1 MELNK
6 WLLKI
11 KNIGNNKN
19 IIIFSIN
26 QNNIINLVKEE
37 TELYFYTLLNQNKI
51 LIQIDN
57 KMCELNF
64 SENSENTYNFEDNNT
79 VKAVLFYKKIDKHKY
94 IDEKQNKLDDRYI
107 YFRKYKTLIPEY
119 KNSTFVILIRDIL
132 NNRYFGSDS
141 LLYLLTYLVGLF
153 FKSSSSGFLINN
165 FINNYQINTDKYT
178 YKMNNSSF
186 NDIFIRELKEPLIP
200 IKNSEIIYAP
210 TTSRAIFFN
219 FKNYYKLNLYIKGKN
234 FNLPD
239 LINEQKIRSK
249 YSVIIYRLALNDYH
263 HIHMPEDGI
272 LIEIS
277 EYNGSYKSIDKDYI
291 RSTINVLN
299 DNKRVIFKFKRS
311 NNTVFYLVAIGST
324 IVSSII
330 YNLEVD
336 RMYFTK
342 EKIAYFQFGGS
353 CVVYVSDQHIFYDK
367 DISYYSNENIESY
380 VKVGEEIGNLYN
392 QKNVTYI
399 KNYHIKRH
407 VIGFLNNLIEIII
420 NFFIKFHKKYLRNLY
435 IDLI

>member
-6 WLLKI
+6 WILKI
-11 KNIGNNKN
+11 NNIGNIKN

-26 QNNIINLVKEE
+26 QNNIINIVKEE
-37 TELYFYTLLNQNKI
+37 TELYFYTLLNQNVV

-57 KMCELNF
+57 KMFDLNL
-64 SENSENTYNFEDNNT
+64 NQNTYNFEDNNT
-79 VKAVLFYKKIDKHKY
+79 VKAVLFYEKIGYHTY
-94 IDEKQNKLDDRYI
+94 INDKQNKLDDRYI
-107 YFRKYKTLIPEY
+107 YIRKYKSLVPEY
-119 KNSTFVILIRDIL
+119 KNSFLFILIRDIL
-132 NNRYFGSDS
+132 NNRYFGSDYF
-141 LLYLLTYLVGLF
+141 LYLLTYLMGIFLQ
-153 FKSSSSGFLINN
+153 SSNSGFLING
-165 FINNYQINTDKYT
+165 FIKNYQINTDKYSYNT
-178 YKMNNSSF
+178 NNSSF

-210 TTSRAIFFN
+210 ATSRAIFFN

-239 LINEQKIRSK
+239 LINEPKIRSK
-249 YSVIIYRLALNDYH
+249 YSVIICRLALNDYH
-263 HIHMPEDGI
+263 YIHMPEDGI

-277 EYNGSYKSIDKDYI
+277 EYNGTYKSIDKDYI

-311 NNTVFYLVAIGST
+311 NNTIFYLVAVGST

-330 YNLEVD
+330 YELQVD
-336 RMYFTK
+336 KMYITK

-353 CVVYVSDQHIFYDK
+353 CVVYVSDQNIYYDK
-367 DISYYSNENIESY
+367 DLTYFSNDNIESY
-380 VKVGEEIGNLYN
+380 VKVGEEIGNLYS
-392 QKNVTYI
+392 QKNVKFI

-420 NFFIKFHKKYLRNLY
+420 NFFVRFHQRYLKNLY

>member
-6 WLLKI
+6 WKLKI
-11 KNIGNNKN
+11 NNIGNIKQ

-26 QNNIINLVKEE
+26 QNNIINIVKEK
-37 TELYFYTLLNQNKI
+37 TELYFYTLINQNMV

-57 KMCELNF
+57 IIFELNLF
-64 SENSENTYNFEDNNT
+64 KNTHNFEDSNI
-79 VKAVLFYKKIDKHKY
+79 VKAILFYEKVNTLTY
-94 IDEKQNKLDDRYI
+94 INDKQNKLSDRYI
-107 YFRKYKTLIPEY
+107 YIRKYKSLVPEY
-119 KNSTFVILIRDIL
+119 RHSTFFLIIRDIL
-132 NNRYFGSDS
+132 NNQYFGSDS
-141 LLYLLTYLVGLF
+141 LLYLLTYLMGIFL
-153 FKSSSSGFLINN
+153 KSEYSSILLKSYIKNYHIN
-165 FINNYQINTDKYT
+165 IDKYIINGNT
-178 YKMNNSSF
+178 F
-186 NDIFIRELKEPLIP
+186 NDTFIRELKEPLIP
-200 IKNSEIIYAP
+200 ISNSEIIYAP

-249 YSVIIYRLALNDYH
+249 YSIIICRLAINDYH

-277 EYNGSYKSIDKDYI
+277 EYNGKYKSIDKDYI
-291 RSTINVLN
+291 RSSINVMN
-299 DNKRVIFKFKRS
+299 DNKRTIFKFKRL
-311 NNTVFYLVAIGST
+311 NGTLFYLVAIGST
-324 IVSSII
+324 IVSSIV
-330 YNLEVD
+330 YNLKVD
-336 RMYFTK
+336 TMYLTK

-353 CVVYVSDQHIFYDK
+353 CVVYVSDQNIYFDK
-367 DISYYSNENIESY
+367 DLLYFSNENIESY

-392 QKNVTYI
+392 SKNIPFI

-407 VIGFLNNLIEIII
+407 IIGFINNLIEIII
-420 NFFIKFHKKYLRNLY
+420 NFFIKFHQRYLKNLY